1 MAFSEYTRSEAS
13 AEAAWRATLADLDE
27 NGARLDGEQAS
38 RELLGY
44 SIVIDGPRRRLIDN
58 RARPLP
64 LISAVA
70 RFVWMMAGNGRLADI
85 YFYEPQVERYTDDG
99 LRVPGS
105 DYGAR
110 LRQPYPGSDQ
120 VRGAIS
126 RLLDGDSEVA
136 GSDGKLRR
144 AANVIWKPEDA
155 LRISKD
161 IPCAFGLFYF
171 PRDGRLLTQLVM
183 RSNNAVALM
192 PFNIFEFTLLAEIV
206 AIEAGLDIGPFRID
220 AMSMHAYDRDG
231 VRINEILASPFGGE
245 LQMPPIPAN
254 SDPLSQLDA
263 LAKREAELRH
273 ELHTLAG
280 ESLEQAMSR
289 GEGLD
294 SYWRPF
300 FDVLL
305 AHALAKADR
314 RDSARAVADQLPD
327 YFSLQV
333 TAELEKK
340 FEPSDIEGPAPLAVP
355 EQTQLL
361 PISNPGEEV
370 ARAFRGNS
378 IDVDHLHALLDE
390 IEQSERIR
398 LTHTQADEV
407 AQALEAESIDVAA
420 RSEGKGDAEDFK
432 AIDRGDVLRTIR
444 NLGFDR

>member
-13 AEAAWRATLADLDE
+13 AEAAWRATLADLIE
-27 NGARLDGEQAS
+27 KGVRLDGEQIS

-44 SIVIDGPRRRLIDN
+44 SIVIDSPRRRLIDN
-58 RARPLP
+58 HVRPLP
-64 LISAVA
+64 LISAIA
-70 RFVWMMAGNGRLADI
+70 RFVWMMAGNSRLADI
-85 YFYEPQVERYTDDG
+85 YFYESQVERYTDDG

-126 RLLDGDSEVA
+126 RLLDGDNEVA

-171 PRDGRLLTQLVM
+171 PRDGSLLTQLVM

-206 AIEAGLDIGPFRID
+206 AIEAGLDLGPFRID
-220 AMSMHAYDRDG
+220 AMSMHAYDRDRDR
-231 VRINEILASPFGGE
+231 VTEILASPSGGE
-245 LQMPPIPAN
+245 FQMPPIPAT
-254 SDPLSQLDA
+254 SDPLGQLDV

-273 ELHTLAG
+273 QLHTLAG
-280 ESLEQAMSR
+280 ESLEQALAR
-289 GEGLD
+289 GEGLN

-300 FDVLL
+300 FEVLL
-305 AHALAKADR
+305 AHALAKADQ
-314 RDSARAVADQLPD
+314 RDRAREVAGQLPE
-327 YFSLQV
+327 YFSQQV
-333 TAELEKK
+333 TAELEKR
-340 FEPSDIEGPAPLAVP
+340 FGSSDVEGPARLSVP

-370 ARAFRGNS
+370 ARALHGNS
-378 IDVDHLHALLDE
+378 IDVDHLHMLLDE
-390 IEQSERIR
+390 IEQSESIR
-398 LTHTQADEV
+398 LSHTQGDEV
-407 AQALEAESIDVAA
+407 AQALEAETVDVAA
-420 RSEGKGDAEDFK
+420 RSEGEGGAEDFK
-432 AIDRGDVLRTIR
+432 AIDRSDVLRAIR